1 MHRPQSMQFM
11 ELDLL
16 SIPNIF
22 AEYEEFRNNHS
33 KMMSDKDMKTETEIL
48 MRYKSTM
55 QNSNFDFLKK
65 DQEVEVYANEL
76 EDFICLMIKTIEE
89 SKYIKSLKLRVS
101 GDHQP
106 ENDDQSLTYFTFS
119 KNWTIYLL
127 DALLENSNFQILQ
140 NLEITSEQL
149 KNDNYNEI

>member
-1 MHRPQSMQFM
+1 MQFM

-65 DQEVEVYANEL
+65 D
-76 EDFICLMIKTIEE
+76 
-89 SKYIKSLKLRVS
+89 
-101 GDHQP
+101 
-106 ENDDQSLTYFTFS
+106 
-119 KNWTIYLL
+119 
-127 DALLENSNFQILQ
+127 
-140 NLEITSEQL
+140 
-149 KNDNYNEI
+149 